1 VSEGLSCNE
10 AQDERVERSRL
21 RTSCIGTANVHDN
34 VTLSCRSAY
43 RERPCVSAG
52 FLSAPASCPKQ
63 QSSQPF
69 GFSPD
74 CLFRRLGEDV
84 QVIWSYANAQSKHL
98 RHVMPQ
104 LLGGS

>member
-1 VSEGLSCNE
+1 
-10 AQDERVERSRL
+10 VERSRL

-43 RERPCVSAG
+43 RERPCMSAG

-63 QSSQPF
+63 QSNRAF

-74 CLFRRLGEDV
+74 CVLKILADSVE
-84 QVIWSYANAQSKHL
+84 VIWS
-98 RHVMPQ
+98 
-104 LLGGS
+104 